1 MQVID
6 EAARFVPQTIP
17 HGAADLA
24 RCVGAIEQVVEE
36 GRNVGIGVC
45 LITQRSA
52 RMNKSVSELAE
63 CMVAFRT
70 IGPNSVAAIL
80 DWLGDHVPKERWKA
94 VVEQLRKL
102 PAGTALVVSP
112 GWLDHE
118 GLVAIR
124 VRQTFD
130 SSATPTAGKE
140 RRAAGAGARPDLARY
155 QARMV
160 ATIEKAKADDPRELR
175 RQIQD
180 LQRALREAQRGVAS
194 RAAPAPKERR
204 VELPVL
210 KDAQVRTLERTLAG
224 FDDVGK
230 RFHQVLDRA
239 AALGDQ
245 AKAAAQE
252 VSTAL
257 RAFQAAPAARSA
269 LVRDQQTG
277 ATAASILE
285 RPTAV
290 MVSRRTVGT
299 VDDHP
304 RTLPKGE
311 HRVLTAIAQHPGG
324 VTREQL
330 AVLTG
335 YKRSSRDTYVQRL
348 RERGHVE
355 PAGARLVATARGDA
369 ALGHDFEPLPTGHD
383 LLKYWL
389 ARLPE
394 GERRVLEIVVEAY
407 PKAVD
412 REVISELT
420 GYRRSSRDTYLQ
432 RLRARQ
438 LVVGIGRGEVKAS
451 ADLFG

>member
-1 MQVID
+1 MQPDKQEAVRESPD
-6 EAARFVPQTIP
+6 EP
-17 HGAADLA
+17 
-24 RCVGAIEQVVEE
+24 
-36 GRNVGIGVC
+36 
-45 LITQRSA
+45 
-52 RMNKSVSELAE
+52 
-63 CMVAFRT
+63 
-70 IGPNSVAAIL
+70 
-80 DWLGDHVPKERWKA
+80 
-94 VVEQLRKL
+94 
-102 PAGTALVVSP
+102 VVSP
-112 GWLDHE
+112 
-118 GLVAIR
+118 
-124 VRQTFD
+124 
-130 SSATPTAGKE
+130 P
-140 RRAAGAGARPDLARY
+140 P
-155 QARMV
+155 
-160 ATIEKAKADDPRELR
+160 
-175 RQIQD
+175 
-180 LQRALREAQRGVAS
+180 
-194 RAAPAPKERR
+194 PKERR

-230 RFHQVLDRA
+230 RFHQALDRA
-239 AALGDQ
+239 ATLGDQ
-245 AKAAAQE
+245 AKSAAQE

-311 HRVLTAIAQHPGG
+311 HRVLTAIAQYQGG

-438 LVVGIGRGEVKAS
+438 LVVVGIGRGEVKAS
-451 ADLFG
+451 ADLFGLSAAIEAHAS